1 MRFAALMA
9 LLVSVSATLAF
20 WDVPKLEQLPTSEK
34 AKKIVLIAGKAE
46 AKPTGEHEYF
56 AGIVLLANML
66 EQTPDVHPILVRDGW
81 PKNEKIFD
89 DASAIVFFLTGDGKQ
104 AYLEPS
110 KLKVIENAVSKGAG
124 LVHLHN
130 CIEYP
135 ADRKSLALEWAGGV
149 WEKSISC
156 RGHWVSTVDQ
166 FAKHPITRGVTPFEV
181 DEGWLFHMNF
191 AAKGVTP
198 LVMINPPEKMLTTA
212 SSKKN
217 APNPETVG
225 WAFESSKGGR
235 AFSYTGGHLQSN
247 WGKDGLRQL
256 VVNGMLWSA
265 GLEIPEKGAPNKLDP
280 ADLNKHLE
288 NKVVPKKK

>member
-1 MRFAALMA
+1 MRLTSLICFLS
-9 LLVSVSATLAF
+9 SVSFCIGFFDA
-20 WDVPKLEQLPTSEK
+20 PEIEK
-34 AKKIVLIAGKAE
+34 IPSTEKVKRIVLIAGKPE
-46 AKPTGEHEYF
+46 SKPTGEHEYF
-56 AGIVLLANML
+56 AGIVLLADMIK
-66 EQTPDVHPILVRDGW
+66 QTDGVYPILVKDGW

-89 DASAIVFFLTGDGKQ
+89 DAKAIVFFLTGDGKQ

-110 KLKVIENAVSKGAG
+110 KLRVIENAVSKGVG

-149 WEKSISC
+149 WDKSISC

-191 AAKGVTP
+191 AASNVTP
-198 LVMINPPEKMLTTA
+198 LVLINPPDKMRTTA
-212 SSKKN
+212 SSKRNVGK
-217 APNPETVG
+217 PETVG
-225 WAFESSKGGR
+225 WAFESSKGNR
-235 AFSYTGGHLQSN
+235 AFSYTGGHMQSN

-256 VVNGMLWSA
+256 VVNGILWSA

-288 NKVVPKKK
+288 NKIAPKKK